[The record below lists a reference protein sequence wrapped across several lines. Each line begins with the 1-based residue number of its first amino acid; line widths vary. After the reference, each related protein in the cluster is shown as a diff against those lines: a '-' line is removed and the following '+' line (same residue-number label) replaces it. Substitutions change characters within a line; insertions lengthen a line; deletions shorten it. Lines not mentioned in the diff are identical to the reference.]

1 MNVIALSNVK
11 IQIELRFLNC
21 EHLLNITEIKDFS
34 KLITYN
40 KNIDKMLNKL
50 ISQVKLENSNI
61 ENVNND
67 IIKENKKC
75 EKEIQNIIINDNFE
89 ENNKIKSNIIIEIND
104 DITYKK
110 FDIKLKE
117 IVYRNQ
123 ENNSISSSTILKD
136 GRFAVG
142 YSHGSIIM

>member
-11 IQIELRFLNC
+11 NQIELRFPNC

-61 ENVNND
+61 ENLIND

-75 EKEIQNIIINDNFE
+75 EKEIQNIIRNDNFE
-89 ENNKIKSNIIIEIND
+89 KNNKIK
-104 DITYKK
+104 
-110 FDIKLKE
+110 
-117 IVYRNQ
+117 
-123 ENNSISSSTILKD
+123 
-136 GRFAVG
+136 
-142 YSHGSIIM
+142 